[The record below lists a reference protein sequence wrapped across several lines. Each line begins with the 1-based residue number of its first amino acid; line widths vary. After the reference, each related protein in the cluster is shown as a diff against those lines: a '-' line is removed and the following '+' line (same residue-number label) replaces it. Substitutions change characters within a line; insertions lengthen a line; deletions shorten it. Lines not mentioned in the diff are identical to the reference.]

1 MAEEDIRRREGVF
14 TVDFVARNSADT
26 RSGHLGT
33 CQSAD
38 PEMGVSTMNQPES
51 VQPDFESRLRYGL
64 SAVLNE
70 RPELRDV
77 LPLAAMMDDTVR
89 WCA

>member
-1 MAEEDIRRREGVF
+1 LERD
-14 TVDFVARNSADT
+14 NPPK
-26 RSGHLGT
+26 
-33 CQSAD
+33 
-38 PEMGVSTMNQPES
+38 PEMGVSTMNQPETAS
-51 VQPDFESRLRYGL
+51 ADFESRLRYGL

-70 RPELRDV
+70 RPELREV